1 MTFKCNFVNSDNN
14 NDNLEYEM
22 QNIWDRMEG
31 DLNMIISDRVQDH
44 KIRSITSM
52 IVMDLCGTWNMAA
65 KDSFAYPKYY
75 VVLISCI
82 IAVSEGD
89 QEYARC
95 SYMQR
100 NKRTKKIGVFHF
112 SISRNAHS
120 ATGIRIVLPPVNMT
134 ILKIADEIRGVMIAS
149 YFDQNDE

>member
-52 IVMDLCGTWNMAA
+52 IVMDLCELSTM
-65 KDSFAYPKYY
+65 
-75 VVLISCI
+75 
-82 IAVSEGD
+82 
-89 QEYARC
+89 
-95 SYMQR
+95 SY
-100 NKRTKKIGVFHF
+100 
-112 SISRNAHS
+112 
-120 ATGIRIVLPPVNMT
+120 
-134 ILKIADEIRGVMIAS
+134 
-149 YFDQNDE
+149 